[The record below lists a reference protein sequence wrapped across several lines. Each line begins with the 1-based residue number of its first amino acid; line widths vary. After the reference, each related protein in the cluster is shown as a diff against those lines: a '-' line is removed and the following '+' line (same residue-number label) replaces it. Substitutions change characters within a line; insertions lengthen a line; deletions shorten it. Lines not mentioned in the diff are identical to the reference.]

1 MKAPPL
7 GGRQI
12 RATAMFADF
21 YRQGRP
27 TVKQFAPRDA
37 PIITAEREIY
47 LTGAQRIGY
56 LSSHSSNNLEVSDDP

>member
-1 MKAPPL
+1 L

-27 TVKQFAPRDA
+27 TVKQFAHA
-37 PIITAEREIY
+37 
-47 LTGAQRIGY
+47 L
-56 LSSHSSNNLEVSDDP
+56 DP

>member
-27 TVKQFAPRDA
+27 TVKQFAHA
-37 PIITAEREIY
+37 
-47 LTGAQRIGY
+47 L
-56 LSSHSSNNLEVSDDP
+56 DP